1 MAIYL
6 DHNAT
11 TALDDAVLQAMLP
24 YMQQFAGN
32 PSSVHRFGRM
42 QRDAIEQAR
51 QQVAALA
58 GARAEQVV
66 FTSGGTESNNLL
78 LRGVAQK
85 LHELDSKRPD
95 LRSNSQGSGLDSG
108 LHSGQRRFAISAVE
122 HMSIIEPAK
131 MLSKSGLPVQIDYLP
146 VDSDGKVDEQ
156 AIKDVITGD
165 TTLVSVM
172 TANNETGVIQDIP
185 ALIERANEATGGQ
198 RCFFHSDASQ
208 AAGKIVLDF
217 RASGLHAMTLSAHK
231 FYGPLGAGALIVDTD
246 LPISALL
253 YGGSQEHG
261 LRAGTENIPA
271 IVGFGMAA
279 QLADEQLASRARH
292 VRELRDSLETGLK
305 QIETVHI
312 FAEHAERLPNTVQ
325 FGVHGFDGETLL
337 MQLDRRAIAV
347 SSGSA
352 CTSGKGEPSHVHRAM
367 GIADE
372 LASSSIRVSLGK
384 TNTLSD
390 VEGFLSALAEIIES
404 NRQSAVMMAANI

>member
-11 TALDDAVLQAMLP
+11 TAVDDAVLQAMLP

-42 QRDAIEQAR
+42 QRDAIEAAR

-58 GARAEQVV
+58 GAQPEQVV

-85 LHELDSKRPD
+85 LYQADSNRPD
-95 LRSNSQGSGLDSG
+95 LRTKSQLDNI
-108 LHSGQRRFAISAVE
+108 HRHRFAISAVE

-146 VDSDGKVDEQ
+146 VDSDGRVEEQ
-156 AIKDVITGD
+156 AIKEFVTAD
-165 TTLVSVM
+165 TILVSVM

-185 ALIERANEATGGQ
+185 AVIEQAKQASTGQ
-198 RCFFHSDASQ
+198 HCFFHSDASQ
-208 AAGKIVLDF
+208 AAGKIALDF

-231 FYGPLGAGALIVDTD
+231 FYGPLGAGALIVDRN
-246 LPISALL
+246 LPISAML

-279 QLADEQLASRARH
+279 QLANEQLASRATH

-305 QIETVHI
+305 QLETVHI

-367 GIADE
+367 GIPDE
-372 LASSSIRVSLGK
+372 LASSAIRVSLGK